1 MSSANYASN
10 VVRHTVKFEQKGD
23 GAMPI
28 HDSARTPISFAG
40 LRRVIFLALAATCI
54 STWSLSL
61 WAKPNDA
68 VLYPAGYRLW
78 AHVKTALIGPQS
90 PAFENSGGI
99 HHIYANE
106 KATEGYRTGKF
117 PDGSVFV
124 ADFLE
129 TRENA
134 GVTTEGPRRRIDVMV
149 KDSKR
154 YAATGGWGF
163 ESFKGDSQTDRMVT
177 AEIATKCFDCHSKQ
191 KERDSV
197 FSEFRK

>member
-1 MSSANYASN
+1 MA
-10 VVRHTVKFEQKGD
+10 
-23 GAMPI
+23 I
-28 HDSARTPISFAG
+28 HKKNERLISLAQR
-40 LRRVIFLALAATCI
+40 RRVIFLALAVTCI
-54 STWSLSL
+54 VTCSLSS
-61 WAKPNDA
+61 WAQSNDA
-68 VLYPAGYRLW
+68 IPYPAGYRLW

-99 HHIYANE
+99 HHMYANE

-117 PDGSVFV
+117 PDGSVIV

-134 GVTTEGPRRRIDVMV
+134 GVKTEGPRRRIDVMV

-154 YAATGGWGF
+154 YVATGGWGF
-163 ESFKGDSQTDRMVT
+163 EQFKGDSQTDRTVT